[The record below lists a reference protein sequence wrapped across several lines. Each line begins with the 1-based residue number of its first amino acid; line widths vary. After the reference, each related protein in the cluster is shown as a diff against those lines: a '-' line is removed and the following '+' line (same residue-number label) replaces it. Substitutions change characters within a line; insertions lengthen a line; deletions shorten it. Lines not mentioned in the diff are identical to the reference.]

1 LRAVLEGVAFNL
13 KIVLDILETK
23 GKFDKIRLIGG
34 GAKGRNWKQIVADI
48 FGKTVT
54 VPEYLEEATSMGA
67 AIIGAVGAGEM
78 TFKEASTF
86 VRDVQFI
93 EYNPENHRYYE
104 RLFEVFDKAY
114 GSLIETYEDLAKL
127 RQYSN

>member
-1 LRAVLEGVAFNL
+1 M
-13 KIVLDILETK
+13 
-23 GKFDKIRLIGG
+23 
-34 GAKGRNWKQIVADI
+34 ADI

-114 GSLIETYEDLAKL
+114 GSLIEIYEDLTKL